1 MSRSQHKNTN
11 IVDSQD
17 NTAIIIFWESKLS
30 WYTRQRP
37 QKRIVNTLSAKRIWI
52 NVWMKTTKSQLN
64 KIIKRIQDTKIE
76 FNKDIESQEKGQTEM
91 KLDMKSSGCQ
101 TKSLEESLSSRLHE
115 VQDKHILKTRRKKHI
130 TQSKKTLN
138 LNLLCGQYD
147 YMMSWK
153 NQNALEE
160 NDQNSRLSK
169 PVNSLEDFPT

>member
-1 MSRSQHKNTN
+1 
-11 IVDSQD
+11 
-17 NTAIIIFWESKLS
+17 
-30 WYTRQRP
+30 
-37 QKRIVNTLSAKRIWI
+37 
-52 NVWMKTTKSQLN
+52 MKTTKSQLN

-138 LNLLCGQYD
+138 LKT
-147 YMMSWK
+147 S
-153 NQNALEE
+153 
-160 NDQNSRLSK
+160 SRINIQRPWDINEQTK
-169 PVNSLEDFPT
+169 PTNNRYRTVVFNPH